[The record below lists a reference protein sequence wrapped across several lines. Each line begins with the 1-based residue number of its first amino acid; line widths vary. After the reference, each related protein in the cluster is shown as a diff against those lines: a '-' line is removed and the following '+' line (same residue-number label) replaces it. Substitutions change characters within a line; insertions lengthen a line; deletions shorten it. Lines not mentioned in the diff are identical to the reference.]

1 MLNWEF
7 VEHTNVILPR
17 IKSRFLLLGSC
28 ILSAFR
34 LFLLPNAQLRIM
46 RKEEIRPVSA
56 VDSGPLADDYLSR
69 AIGVR
74 APLVT

>member
-1 MLNWEF
+1 
-7 VEHTNVILPR
+7 
-17 IKSRFLLLGSC
+17 
-28 ILSAFR
+28 
-34 LFLLPNAQLRIM
+34 M